1 ACADRVLGRTSRAR
15 SCRPRRGWSAAPSRR
30 ADATRASRRSSSAGR
45 TPRPPERAPA
55 HPPSRRSCRRAS
67 SASSRVPEPTGY
79 DPLVTGSIWFY
90 LFPLYILGGL
100 LLLLGVFALLGRIQ
114 GGRYLKPIVHGLM
127 KLPLV
132 GRLMKK
138 ASQAALERQNPELAS
153 AVKKLERSRVAKA
166 PMRAQQ
172 ALSRLSASE
181 RQAYLDA
188 TAEQTVNIAQNRQ
201 MRRQLERARKGKRR

>member
-1 ACADRVLGRTSRAR
+1 MTA
-15 SCRPRRGWSAAPSRR
+15 
-30 ADATRASRRSSSAGR
+30 
-45 TPRPPERAPA
+45 
-55 HPPSRRSCRRAS
+55 
-67 SASSRVPEPTGY
+67 
-79 DPLVTGSIWFY
+79 SIWFY

-100 LLLLGVFALLGRIQ
+100 LLILGTFALLGRIK
-114 GGRYLKPIVHGLM
+114 GGRYLKPIVTGLM

-132 GRLMKK
+132 GRLMKR

-153 AVKKLERSRVAKA
+153 AVKKLERSGVARD

-188 TAEQTVNIAQNRQ
+188 TADQTENIAQNRQ